1 MKRLIGITL
10 VALAITGCRSE
21 IDNAET
27 VIRNGLIYK
36 YGETDPFTGLVLNTP
51 AGIPGVSALCNS
63 QVEKGRYSGK
73 SECFYNS
80 QKVYEVEFS
89 AGSKDGKE
97 IVFDAETGKTKSVKS
112 WKSNRLHGTSE
123 EYLNG
128 TLISRKEYK
137 DGLQDGDEVG
147 WSEDGQ
153 TKLTDITW
161 SNGKELNGFKTQ
173 FDTNFNYPSSKYNYL
188 NGQLHGQQLNYSR
201 TNSGKQYTHIEN
213 NFQNGKQDGIFK
225 RYTSIPNTDT
235 IQQDLEIL

>member
-1 MKRLIGITL
+1 MT
-10 VALAITGCRSE
+10 T
-21 IDNAET
+21 T
-27 VIRNGLIYK
+27 
-36 YGETDPFTGLVLNTP
+36 
-51 AGIPGVSALCNS
+51 S

-89 AGSKDGKE
+89 AGNKDGKE
-97 IVFDAETGKTKSVKS
+97 IVFDAETGETKSVKN
-112 WKSNRLHGTSE
+112 WKSNHLHGTSE

-137 DGLQDGDEVG
+137 DGLQDGDEAG

-173 FDTNFNYPSSKYNYL
+173 FNTSFNYPSGKYNYL
-188 NGQLHGQQLNYSR
+188 NGQLHGQQLTYSR
-201 TNSGKQYTHIEN
+201 TNSGKQYTHISRIISRMAN
-213 NFQNGKQDGIFK
+213 RTAYSKGISASQTPTRSSRILK
-225 RYTSIPNTDT
+225 SSIKMTTPYLGGLGSTAK
-235 IQQDLEIL
+235 